1 MVAPLSAV
9 NGFGRLRKRVGQL
22 RYSACYSL
30 LHALY
35 ACAAEI
41 VATSA
46 DTDSAESSNSEDS
59 YLVQSDNDRQGN
71 CSTKA

>member
-1 MVAPLSAV
+1 MALVDYGSELDNSGTQRATHCCMLCMRVPL
-9 NGFGRLRKRVGQL
+9 K
-22 RYSACYSL
+22 
-30 LHALY
+30 
-35 ACAAEI
+35 I

-59 YLVQSDNDRQGN
+59 YFVQSDNDRQGN